1 MSSLVAMW
9 CAVSGRHDEAAAW
22 IRRTPESA
30 MSESATSESVAPPL
44 SSADAAL
51 IERLKMGDEVTFREC
66 YDDHYV
72 PLWRYAFRLLGS
84 RDAANDVVQEVFFS
98 LFTQREKL
106 AVRSSVRT
114 YLFGAVRHAA
124 LNLLR
129 HDTIAHRLV
138 TAPVGEGV
146 PAMGAL
152 SSRPDDDAEQH
163 DIEARVMRALAM
175 LPERQR
181 SAMILR
187 WEHGLTTAQIARTL
201 GIADTVAGRL
211 LMKAA
216 VHLRRLLADVE
227 P

>member
-1 MSSLVAMW
+1 MW
-9 CAVSGRHDEAAAW
+9 CSVTDRHDEVAGW
-22 IRRTPESA
+22 IRRLAPESDA
-30 MSESATSESVAPPL
+30 ASTSLP
-44 SSADAAL
+44 SADAAL
-51 IERLKMGDEVTFREC
+51 IARLKSGDEVTFREC
-66 YDDHYV
+66 YDTHYV

-129 HDTIAHRLV
+129 HDAIAHRLV
-138 TAPVGEGV
+138 AVAPTRGDT
-146 PAMGAL
+146 PAMGAP

-216 VHLRRLLADVE
+216 LHLRRLLADVE

>member
-9 CAVSGRHDEAAAW
+9 WAVADGRDDVPGRVRQPPPKSIAAPPIPLAASDAALVERLKAGDEAA
-22 IRRTPESA
+22 
-30 MSESATSESVAPPL
+30 
-44 SSADAAL
+44 
-51 IERLKMGDEVTFREC
+51 FRDC
-66 YDDHYV
+66 YDTNYI

-84 RDAANDVVQEVFFS
+84 REAANDVVQEVFFS
-98 LFTQREKL
+98 VFTKRDTL
-106 AVRSSVRT
+106 VVRGSVRT

-129 HDTIAHRLV
+129 HDTVAHRLV
-138 TAPVGEGV
+138 VTAPASGDT
-146 PAMGAL
+146 PAMGAP
-152 SSRPDDDAEQH
+152 SPRPDDDAEQH
-163 DIEARVMRALAM
+163 DIEARVIRALAL

-201 GIADTVAGRL
+201 GVADTVAGRL
-211 LMKAA
+211 LTKAA
-216 VHLRRLLADVE
+216 LHLRRLLADVE

>member
-22 IRRTPESA
+22 VRRAEPEPVVVQAMPSA
-30 MSESATSESVAPPL
+30 
-44 SSADAAL
+44 ADAAL
-51 IERLKMGDEVTFREC
+51 IERLKAGDEVAFREC
-66 YDDHYV
+66 YDAHYV

-84 RDAANDVVQEVFFS
+84 RDAANDVVQEIFFS
-98 LFTQREKL
+98 VFTQREKL
-106 AVRSSVRT
+106 AVRGAVRT
-114 YLFGAVRHAA
+114 YLFGAVRHAS

-129 HDTIAHRLV
+129 HDTIAQRLV
-138 TAPVGEGV
+138 AAPASGDV
-146 PAMGAL
+146 PAMGMP

-163 DIEARVMRALAM
+163 DIEARVIRALAM

-211 LMKAA
+211 LLKAA
-216 VHLRRLLADVE
+216 SHLRRLLADVE